1 MLNDTMQKKIKS
13 KINLYIS
20 ALIICV
26 FAFCTVPVLAEISDA
41 NQPPTYSERNS
52 PQKTTSSSQ
61 RLVSS
66 SVGENFYEIAYE
78 LAHSKDISPEEI
90 KQAMV
95 LMMATIEINNRADY
109 VLPEMIK
116 LSCRYS
122 QNDNSKLVGYLLKNY
137 IDNKSDLDI
146 VRTAIGYVID
156 QLNSR
161 EEREK
166 LLMDTLDMFEGKS
179 NVIDSE
185 LYTLLGL
192 LAAEKVDIKAA
203 QYYFL
208 QAYNNNKYNKMA
220 FEKLLELAGQQVN
233 PVMKLEH
240 LRLSLGENPLDMK
253 TALDFAQYAR
263 QIQLYKTSAKC
274 YKYCADLFSYL
285 YQQPLP
291 DSIYLPWTISNYN
304 TQRSQNKCLEIAE
317 QIRSS
322 GRFDIQLET
331 IAAKAAAKIGRV
343 EQSEQMFRN
352 IKEKINTYSEQNAGE
367 QLSAIAWFYCFG
379 LPDSAKSLDWANKS
393 YSSNP
398 SSQTAAALLAYALA
412 TNDQFDLAEQLIGS
426 YNENQI
432 SLLATAVIKSAR
444 DEKES
449 VIEILKSAICYRP
462 GSIEAEYAQKMLAEN
477 GGEYIAPV
485 DRDIILIA
493 LENSFGKRIVPDF
506 VSPDKIISV
515 QLNVRGSKFPY
526 GTKFGATLSL
536 TNLSQEPLVIS
547 KDGLFGGN
555 IRVDARIRGDIQ
567 KDIPNLISIR
577 ICPSQPLEH
586 GKSTIIPLRLMTG
599 ELKKILLTYPQ
610 ASLDIEFIAYLD
622 VVEGSDGKPANRL
635 LDVKPASIIAKRPAV
650 QITGRYLQNRFTS
663 LSKSWQGQK
672 TKTIELFIGLMMEQY
687 AMANREPLYKF
698 RYAEWMPDLLKSAVL
713 QSINSGDW
721 TGRVNIMSSML
732 PLWLDYDLIEAV
744 SDNLSDENWPSRL
757 IALYLLAQNQHGNFI
772 EVLDYTAKYDSN
784 KLVRDMAIALG
795 GTGEDDSTQ

>member
-1 MLNDTMQKKIKS
+1 MQKKIKS

-20 ALIICV
+20 ALIICM
-26 FAFCTVPVLAEISDA
+26 FAFCTVPVLAEIPDA
-41 NQPPTYSERNS
+41 NQQQTSGEQNKT
-52 PQKTTSSSQ
+52 QKTTSSSQ
-61 RLVSS
+61 RLISS
-66 SVGENFYEIAYE
+66 SAGENFYEIAYE
-78 LAHSKDISPEEI
+78 LANSKDISPEKI
-90 KQAMV
+90 KLALT
-95 LMMATIEINNRADY
+95 LMTATIKIDNRADY

-116 LSCRYS
+116 LACKYS
-122 QNDNSKLVGYLLKNY
+122 QNNNLGLVSYLLQNY
-137 IDNKSDLDI
+137 IDNKSDI
-146 VRTAIGYVID
+146 EVVRTAIGYLID
-156 QLNSR
+156 QLDSR

-166 LLMDTLDMFEGKS
+166 LLRDTLDMFEGKS

-185 LYTLLGL
+185 IYTLLGL
-192 LAAEKVDIKAA
+192 LAAESVDLKTA
-203 QYYFL
+203 QSYFL
-208 QAYNNNKYNKMA
+208 QAYSSNKYNKMA
-220 FEKLLELAGQQVN
+220 FVKLLELASEQVN

-291 DSIYLPWTISNYN
+291 DSIYLPWASSNYN
-304 TQRSQNKCLEIAE
+304 TQRSQNKCLEISE

-352 IKEKINTYSEQNAGE
+352 IEEKINAYSEQNTGE

-379 LPDSAKSLDWANKS
+379 LPDSAKSLDWANKA

-412 TNDQFDLAEQLIGS
+412 TNGQLDLSEQLIGS

-449 VIEILKSAICYRP
+449 VIEILKSAIGYEP
-462 GSIEAEYAQKMLAEN
+462 GSLEAEYAQKMLFEN

-485 DRDIILIA
+485 EHDIVLIA
-493 LENSFGKRIVPDF
+493 LENSFGRRVVPEF
-506 VSPDKIISV
+506 ASPDKIISA

-526 GTKFGATLSL
+526 GTGFGATLAI

-547 KDGLFGGN
+547 RDGLFGGN
-555 IRVDARIRGDIQ
+555 IRIDAHVRGDIQ
-567 KDIPNLISIR
+567 KDIPNLISIKV
-577 ICPSQPLEH
+577 CPSQPLKQS
-586 GKSTIIPLRLMTG
+586 KSIIIPLRLMTG

-610 ASLDIEFIAYLD
+610 ASLDIEFVAYLD
-622 VVEGSDGKPANRL
+622 AVEDSDGKPANRL
-635 LDVKPASIIAKRPAV
+635 PDVKPASIIAKRPAV
-650 QITGRYLQNRFTS
+650 QITGKYLRNRFTS

-672 TKTIELFIGLMMEQY
+672 TKTIELFIGLLMEQY
-687 AMANREPLYKF
+687 ALANRQPLYKF
-698 RYAEWMPDLLKSAVL
+698 RYAEWMPALLKSAVL
-713 QSINSGDW
+713 QSVNSGDW
-721 TGRVNIMSSML
+721 VGRVNIMSSML
-732 PLWLDYDLIEAV
+732 PLRLDYDLIEAV
-744 SDNLSDENWPSRL
+744 SDNLSDEKWPSRFM
-757 IALYLLAQNQHGNFI
+757 ALYLLAQNQHSNFV

-795 GTGEDDSTQ
+795 GTGEDGSTQ